1 MDYELFISG
10 FLNLYNYCEKLT
22 VILIILALSNSF
34 VGIIS
39 KRQFRIYD
47 FRIPLFSLIFTIIFL
62 IIGLFLFFL
71 NFGLSIWESNNTLP
85 ENFISNSVFDF
96 KINFVNI
103 LSVIIISVGWSLH
116 RKTNDSLKKFIRI
129 FVFYLLGLLILGIN
143 FI

>member
-34 VGIIS
+34 IGIIS
-39 KRQFRIYD
+39 KRQFRVYD

-103 LSVIIISVGWSLH
+103 LSVIIISVGLSLH

>member
-34 VGIIS
+34 IGIIS

-85 ENFISNSVFDF
+85 ENFISNSVFNF

>member
-34 VGIIS
+34 IGIIS

-116 RKTNDSLKKFIRI
+116 RKTNDSLKKFVRI

>member
-34 VGIIS
+34 IGIIS

-71 NFGLSIWESNNTLP
+71 NYGLSIWESNNTLP

-96 KINFVNI
+96 KINFANI

>member
-34 VGIIS
+34 IGIIS

>member
-34 VGIIS
+34 IGIIS

-96 KINFVNI
+96 KINLVNI
-103 LSVIIISVGWSLH
+103 FSVIIISVGWSLH

>member
-34 VGIIS
+34 IGIIS

-47 FRIPLFSLIFTIIFL
+47 FRIPLLSLIFTIIFL

>member
-34 VGIIS
+34 IGIIS

-96 KINFVNI
+96 KINLVNI
-103 LSVIIISVGWSLH
+103 FSVIIISVGWSLH
-116 RKTNDSLKKFIRI
+116 RKTNDSLKKFVRI
-129 FVFYLLGLLILGIN
+129 FVFYLLGLLILVIN

>member
-34 VGIIS
+34 IGIIS

-96 KINFVNI
+96 KINLVNI
-103 LSVIIISVGWSLH
+103 FSVIIISVGWSLH

-129 FVFYLLGLLILGIN
+129 FVFYLLGLLILVIN

>member
-34 VGIIS
+34 IGIIS
-39 KRQFRIYD
+39 KRQFRVYD

-85 ENFISNSVFDF
+85 ENFISNSVFNF